1 MNTTLKLALGAV
13 ALAAAH
19 FAAAAPVN
27 FSGSLSSSDPTYNR
41 VLAGTPPT
49 ALSLIGTAVRYD
61 TYQFFVD
68 LAGSYRMETL
78 FAAFNDTFLTL
89 YLGASFNAATPLVN
103 ALSANDDI
111 GTGNLLSR
119 INLNLLA
126 NTNYLLVATSFN
138 NADRGAY
145 NGIIAANTGNAGNVF
160 TGTVS
165 MPVPAPATLALV
177 PLALAALALTRRRR
191 PAELAA

>member
-1 MNTTLKLALGAV
+1 MFAIRTSDLQAGTALNTTLKLALGAV

-41 VLAGTPPT
+41 VLGGTPPT
-49 ALSLIGTAVRYD
+49 ALSATGTAVRYD
-61 TYQFFVD
+61 TYQFYVD

-119 INLNLLA
+119 IFSLIAREFGSL
-126 NTNYLLVATSFN
+126 
-138 NADRGAY
+138 RGARAKLPNFAKPSY
-145 NGIIAANTGNAGNVF
+145 
-160 TGTVS
+160 
-165 MPVPAPATLALV
+165 L
-177 PLALAALALTRRRR
+177 RDW
-191 PAELAA
+191 